1 VIDIDNPRR
10 LQKAD
15 VIGRDGTKLGTV
27 SAVYYDNNTDH
38 PAWVAVRTGLFGTH
52 VSVVPLV
59 AAELQGEELHVPFD
73 KQQLKTAPHHDPGLE
88 LSPQDEIDLFDHYG
102 LPYHDPMPHR
112 TSGMTAQRAG
122 GGDGWADEAQ
132 WVRDTSGAVTDD
144 AMTRSEERLQ
154 VRTESQ
160 PASRVRLR
168 KHVVTEYQQVT
179 VPVRREEIRL
189 EREPAVDPGPDVTA
203 STSDD
208 GTPVETR
215 PPVGSEAAGRLR
227 SDDER
232 VVTLYEERPVLRT
245 ETVPV
250 ERVRLGKQTV
260 IEQQTVGGPLRR
272 EEIELDTNPDVDDPA
287 LIPASRR

>member
-1 VIDIDNPRR
+1 
-10 LQKAD
+10 
-15 VIGRDGTKLGTV
+15 
-27 SAVYYDNNTDH
+27 
-38 PAWVAVRTGLFGTH
+38 
-52 VSVVPLV
+52 
-59 AAELQGEELHVPFD
+59 
-73 KQQLKTAPHHDPGLE
+73 
-88 LSPQDEIDLFDHYG
+88 
-102 LPYHDPMPHR
+102 M
-112 TSGMTAQRAG
+112 

-160 PASRVRLR
+160 PAGRVRLR
-168 KHVVTEYQQVT
+168 KHVVTEYRQVT

-189 EREPAVDPGPDVTA
+189 EREPAVDPGPDLTA

-208 GTPVETR
+208 GTQVETR
-215 PPVGSEAAGRLR
+215 LPVGSEAADRRR

-232 VVTLYEERPVLRT
+232 VVTLYEERPVVGT

-250 ERVRLGKQTV
+250 ERVRLSKQTV
-260 IEQQTVGGPLRR
+260 IEQQTVCVARSAEKRSSLHQPRR
-272 EEIELDTNPDVDDPA
+272 RRPA

>member
-1 VIDIDNPRR
+1 MHELGLGFGLRPVADVGAAGLEIGEGARARR
-10 LQKAD
+10 LEPGPD
-15 VIGRDGTKLGTV
+15 PGG
-27 SAVYYDNNTDH
+27 
-38 PAWVAVRTGLFGTH
+38 PWTGLFGTH

-59 AAELQGEELHVPFD
+59 AAELRGEELHVPFD

-102 LPYHDPMPHR
+102 LPYHDPMPR
-112 TSGMTAQRAG
+112 PTPGMTAERAVG
-122 GGDGWADEAQ
+122 AVGRADEAQ

-144 AMTRSEERLQ
+144 AMTRSEERLR

-189 EREPAVDPGPDVTA
+189 EREPAIDPGPDVTA

-227 SDDER
+227 SDDEH
-232 VVTLYEERPVLRT
+232 VVTFYEERPVLGT

-272 EEIELDTNPDVDDPA
+272 ELRA
-287 LIPASRR
+287 ASNSATPGTANQIAVYTTT